1 MKNVTFKTRHALL
14 LSLLSLTTCF
24 AMLLGTTF
32 AWFTDSVTSGV
43 NRIVAGNLDVE
54 LLHVNADTAAT
65 ATDADKTV
73 AGNTLL
79 FNAAA
84 DEGTIL
90 WEPGAASYETFTIQN
105 KGTLNLK
112 YEFHVNNVGNNTMAN
127 DTSKSL
133 LNALKVAVVEDG
145 YTDAAK
151 NAITTGSTTLG
162 QLIANSDNLFTGR
175 LTPAE
180 GSKTFTV
187 ILYWPQSD
195 ADNQWNPETTG
206 TNTYATSDGNQ
217 LYVNLGI
224 TLLAT
229 QETGEY
235 DSFSN
240 DYDGGLI
247 VNNVV
252 SDPYIGQQVVSAT
265 VNKTVDN
272 ESGAVTKTTLTAN
285 ATPAGTEGNKETTV
299 EFASDVDDSLTV
311 TTKDIQLASA
321 ADSGFTVKEGDT
333 PVASIKF
340 EFTGT
345 SVETF
350 NGDLTSFAT
359 VTTYIATGLGSA
371 SNISITYQG
380 NENGVVVKNIAYN
393 NESGQLTFETNHFS
407 EFAVGADVAALNYTT
422 NAAYKTLQ
430 AAIDSVPKNTNNNA
444 YYTILLLKDV
454 KDAAGLATQTGAA
467 DGNPKNLIIDFGG
480 HTYSMKTPAVGS
492 KNTESQSM
500 HWSEGSNITMKNGT
514 YSIQADAE
522 GVSMA
527 MQGYAPLTLTNMV
540 LDLSNVPVSR
550 YGEYSGQYAAF
561 SNQLVP
567 SFNVYKDSTFT
578 NTKIYLNADDTVGM
592 TADNK
597 VELINSTISGCA
609 SIGEVTSKIILDSS
623 SRITKGVKEFYLV
636 DTTEYVVVSSTE
648 NGKTVYTLGDAR
660 IEKLKAKAKAAGAT
674 NIAKSSNGVVGTM
687 NDGVVYEWCAD
698 GSVYVADA
706 KNFAGETYTVPEF
719 VTGLGDSSFKN
730 NITIKTL
737 KITGNITSAKKALQ
751 GNSTITTVDF
761 GSKMTSIPDRMFFGC
776 TGITSL
782 TLPTTITRIE
792 DWAFYNNGG
801 LVSLTASGQI
811 EYIGYKA
818 FDSCSALKTLDIQGS
833 PAIMGWAGR
842 GASAIET
849 IIIRGK
855 NATVNLDYAPA
866 GEAKGSYVFCKEQ
879 TGNSGTMN
887 NVTIYVANN
896 SVAEQFAS
904 EQSLGATITVSNFP
918 NTAQS

>member
-1 MKNVTFKTRHALL
+1 MKKVALKTRHALL
-14 LSLLSLTTCF
+14 MSMISLMTCF
-24 AMLLGTTF
+24 AMLLGSTF

-43 NRIVAGNLDVE
+43 NRIVSGNLDVE
-54 LLHVNADTAAT
+54 LLHTNHDETNQ
-65 ATDADKTV
+65 TV
-73 AGNTLL
+73 ASNTLL

-84 DEGTIL
+84 DERTIL

-151 NAITTGSTTLG
+151 SAITTTSKTLG
-162 QLIANSDNLFTGR
+162 ELINNPDTLFTG
-175 LTPAE
+175 TMNA
-180 GSKTFTV
+180 GAADKTFTV

-265 VNKTVDN
+265 VNKTVDS

-285 ATPAGTEGNKETTV
+285 ATPAGTEGNKKTTV
-299 EFASDVDDSLTV
+299 EFASDVNDSLTV

-321 ADSGFTVKEGDT
+321 ADSGFTVEEGDT

-350 NGDLTSFAT
+350 NGVPTSFAT
-359 VTTYIATGLGSA
+359 VTTYIATGLGNA
-371 SNISITYQG
+371 SDISITYQG
-380 NENGVVVKNIAYN
+380 NEAGVEVKNITYN
-393 NESGQLTFETNHFS
+393 NTSGQLTFETNHFS

-454 KDAAGLATQTGAA
+454 KDAAGLATQTRAA

-550 YGEYSGQYAAF
+550 YGTYSEESGYAAY

-567 SFNVYKDSTFT
+567 SFNVYEDSTFT
-578 NTKIYLNADDTVGM
+578 NTKIYLNANDTVGM
-592 TADNK
+592 TADK
-597 VELINSTISGCA
+597 EVELVNSTISGYA
-609 SIGEVTSKIILDSS
+609 SIGENTSKIILDSAS
-623 SRITKGVKEFYLV
+623 SITKGVKEFYLV
-636 DTTEYVVVSSTE
+636 GTEYVVVSSTE

-674 NIAKSSNGVVGTM
+674 NITVNGTDVSGTM
-687 NDGVVYEWCAD
+687 SDGVVYEWRAD
-698 GSVYVADA
+698 GSVYVKDA
-706 KNFAGETYTVPEF
+706 TNFAGETYTVPEF
-719 VTGLGDSSFKN
+719 VTGLDDSSFKN
-730 NITIKTL
+730 NKTIKTL

-751 GNSTITTVDF
+751 ENSTITTVDF
-761 GSKMTSIPDRMFFGC
+761 GSKMTSIPDRMFYGC

-782 TLPTTITRIE
+782 TLPANITRIE
-792 DWAFYNNGG
+792 DWAFYGNKA
-801 LVSLTASGQI
+801 LQSLTAPGQI
-811 EYIGYKA
+811 KYIGYKA
-818 FDSCSALKTLDIQGS
+818 FDNCSALKTLDIQGS

-849 IIIRGK
+849 IIIRGE
-855 NATVNLDYAPA
+855 NATVNLDYAPV
-866 GEAKGSYVFCKEQ
+866 GQTKGSYVFCREQ
-879 TGNSGTMN
+879 SGNNGKN
-887 NVTIYVANN
+887 AGVTFYVANQT
-896 SVAEQFAS
+896 VADRFACDI
-904 EQSLGATITVSNFP
+904 SLGATCKINQFP
-918 NTAQS
+918 NPS